1 MQNRIMTITVIRSII
16 IYITIVIA
24 VRIMGKRQIGELKP
38 HELVITILI
47 SAVAT
52 IPIEQNTIPLA
63 NSILPIL
70 IFVSFEMIE
79 SAISMK
85 SIKFRD
91 LIQGKPI
98 FIIKNGTLQQNQL
111 NRLRFTLDD
120 LIDASRQAGAFDISQ
135 IENAVV
141 ETNGTLSVQ
150 LKSEDSPVTPSQM
163 KLKVD
168 KALTPQPIAMDSQIV
183 TEYFGKSVIS
193 KSEIELYLTA
203 NDIKLEEV
211 MLLTIDD
218 NGQLY
223 LIRKDS
229 K

>member
-1 MQNRIMTITVIRSII
+1 MQNRIMTITVLRSII
-16 IYITIVIA
+16 IYLTIVIA

-70 IFVSFEMIE
+70 VFVSFEMIE

-91 LIQGKPI
+91 LLQGKPV
-98 FIIKNGTLQQNQL
+98 FIIKNGTLQQEQL
-111 NRLRFTLDD
+111 TRLRFTIDD

-150 LKSEDSPVTPSQM
+150 MKSEESPITPSQM
-163 KLKVD
+163 KIEVK
-168 KALTPQPIAMDSQIV
+168 KAVTPQAIAMDSQIV
-183 TEYFGKSVIS
+183 TEYFGKTVIP
-193 KSEIELYLTA
+193 KSEIEIYLKA
-203 NDIKLEEV
+203 NDIDLNEV
-211 MLLTIDD
+211 MLLTVDD
-218 NGQLY
+218 NGKLF
-223 LIRKDS
+223 LIRKD
-229 K
+229 KK

>member
-1 MQNRIMTITVIRSII
+1 MQNRIMAITVLRSII
-16 IYITIVIA
+16 IYITIVFA

-70 IFVSFEMIE
+70 VFVSFEMIE
-79 SAISMK
+79 SALSMK

-91 LIQGKPI
+91 LLQGKPV
-98 FIIKNGTLQQNQL
+98 FIIKNGVLQQNQL
-111 NRLRFTLDD
+111 TRLRFTLDD

-150 LKSEDSPVTPSQM
+150 LKSEEAPITPSQM
-163 KLKVD
+163 SITVD
-168 KALTPQPIAMDSQIV
+168 KAMTPQAIAMDSQIV
-183 TEYFGKSVIS
+183 TEYFGKSIIP
-193 KSEIELYLTA
+193 KSEIELYLSA
-203 NDIKLEEV
+203 NDIELEEV

-218 NGQLY
+218 NGKLF
-223 LIRKDS
+223 LIRKDN

>member
-1 MQNRIMTITVIRSII
+1 MTITAIRSII
-16 IYITIVIA
+16 IYITIILA

-47 SAVAT
+47 SSVAT

-63 NSILPIL
+63 NSIIPIL

-79 SAISMK
+79 SALSMK

-91 LIQGKPI
+91 ILQGKPI
-98 FIIKNGTLQQNQL
+98 FIIKNGVIQQKQL
-111 NRLRFTLDD
+111 KRLRYTVDD
-120 LIDASRQAGAFDISQ
+120 LIDASRQAGAFDISS

-150 LKSEDSPVTPSQM
+150 LKSEESPVTPSQM
-163 KLKVD
+163 KLSVD
-168 KALTPQPIAMDSQIV
+168 KATSPQIIAMDRQIV
-183 TEYFGKSVIS
+183 TEYFSKSIIP

-211 MLLTIDD
+211 LLLTIDD
-218 NGQLY
+218 NGKLY
-223 LIRKDS
+223 LVRKD
-229 K
+229 KE